1 MADMS
6 ADSAASTSLDGLFR
20 PRSVAVIGASRKRG
34 TIGRELLHNLV
45 TFEFEGMVFP
55 VNPGADVVHSMKCH
69 RSVLSIPDEVDLAIV
84 IVPRTEVLRVVDDCG
99 RKGVKGVVVISSGF
113 REIGPEGEARER
125 KLVETCRGYGMR
137 LIGPNCMGILNTDPT
152 YRLDATFAPAVPE
165 PGTIGFLSQSGAM
178 GVAILNRARAL
189 GLGLS
194 MFASMGNKAD
204 VSSNDLLAYWEH
216 HDQTRLIL
224 MYLEGFGNPRNFIP
238 LARRITRKK
247 PIIAV
252 KSGRT
257 QAGAKAAAS
266 HTGAIAGTDVAVDAL
281 LDQCGVLRAD
291 SVEDLFDQA
300 LVFASQPLP
309 AGRRVAILTDAGGPA
324 IMATDALEA
333 AGLELAEL
341 SAETREALAGRLS
354 PDASVANPVDML
366 GHAGAR
372 EYGECLELVLGDEAV
387 DAVIVLYVPPVMH
400 DPEAVARAIHG
411 GIGESG
417 KPVVCVLM
425 APDDVLRHV
434 QAELGADL
442 PIYAFPEPAVR
453 ALGALA
459 KYRELRDRPETQ
471 PPEFEVD
478 RQAVRELLDSAR
490 DAGEEHLSL
499 DQSQRVLAA
508 YGIPFAETRMV
519 TERDAIADAVDEL
532 GLPLVMKV
540 SSPDVVHKSEV
551 GGVVTN
557 LRTLDEVL
565 REYDELVER
574 LEALDPPPRLEG
586 VVLQRQAT
594 DAREMIVG
602 VTCDPV
608 FGPLLM
614 GGFGGVAVE
623 VERDVAFRVLPAD
636 EQAVDSMLDE
646 LRGRK
651 LLDEFR
657 GRPAADVA
665 TYHEVLLRVGQLA
678 LDFPEIRE
686 VEINPFMLA
695 PEPDRCMA
703 VDARLRVALDG

>member
-1 MADMS
+1 MS
-6 ADSAASTSLDGLFR
+6 PAGEAPLDASAATSLDGLFR
-20 PRSVAVIGASRKRG
+20 PRSVAVIGASRTRG
-34 TIGRELLHNLV
+34 TIGRELLHNLIS
-45 TFEFEGMVFP
+45 FEFEGMIFP
-55 VNPGADVVHSMKCH
+55 VNPGAEVVHSMKCH

-113 REIGPEGEARER
+113 REVGEEGIERER
-125 KLVETCRGYGMR
+125 RLVEICRGYGMR
-137 LIGPNCMGILNTDPT
+137 LIGPNCMGILNADPA
-152 YRLDATFAPAVPE
+152 YRLDATFAPVVPE
-165 PGTIGFLSQSGAM
+165 HGSIGFLSQSGAM

-216 HDQTRLIL
+216 HDDTRLIL

-257 QAGAKAAAS
+257 QAGARAAAS

-281 LDQCGVLRAD
+281 LDQCGVLRAE

-309 AGRRVAILTDAGGPA
+309 AGRRIAILTDAGGPA

-333 AGLELAEL
+333 AGLELAVL
-341 SAETREALAGRLS
+341 SDETRDVLARGLS

-372 EYGECLELVLGDEAV
+372 EYAGCLELVLADEGV
-387 DAVIVLYVPPVMH
+387 DAVVVLYVPPVMH
-400 DPEAVARAIHG
+400 DPEAVARSIRDARRG
-411 GIGESG
+411 TD

-425 APDDVLRHV
+425 APDDLLRRV
-434 QAELGADL
+434 QAELGAEL

-453 ALGALA
+453 ALGALVR
-459 KYRELRDRPETQ
+459 YRELRDRPTTR
-471 PPEFEVD
+471 PPEFDVD
-478 RQAVRELLDSAR
+478 RDTVRRLIDEAR
-490 DAGEEHLSL
+490 AAGEEHLSL
-499 DQSQRVLAA
+499 DQSQQVLAA
-508 YGIPFAETRMV
+508 YGIPFAAARLVKDGSEL
-519 TERDAIADAVDEL
+519 ADAVEEL

-540 SSPDVVHKSEV
+540 SSPDIVHKSEV
-551 GGVVTN
+551 GGVVTG
-557 LRTLDEVL
+557 LRTLEEVR
-565 REYDELVER
+565 REYEALVAR
-574 LEALDPPPRLEG
+574 VDALDPPARLEG
-586 VVLQRQAT
+586 VVLQMQAT

-602 VTCDPV
+602 VSCDPV

-623 VERDVAFRVLPAD
+623 VERDVSFRVLPID
-636 EQAVDSMLDE
+636 EQHAVAMTDE
-646 LRGRK
+646 LRGRR

-657 GRPAADVA
+657 GRPPAHLPAFHDA
-665 TYHEVLLRVGQLA
+665 LLRVAQLA
-678 LDFPEIRE
+678 QDFPEILE
-686 VEINPFMLA
+686 MELNPYMLA
-695 PEPDRCMA
+695 PDPERCMA
-703 VDARLRVALDG
+703 VDARLRLA